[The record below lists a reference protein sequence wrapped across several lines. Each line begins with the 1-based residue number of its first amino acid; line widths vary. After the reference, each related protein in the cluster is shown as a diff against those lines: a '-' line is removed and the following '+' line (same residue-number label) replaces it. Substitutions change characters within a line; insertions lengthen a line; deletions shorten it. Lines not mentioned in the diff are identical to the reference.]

1 MIKELQLL
9 FPGSTHLKAQM
20 ALVYYHLRGTYH
32 LSCQVSLTPYADFE
46 VAESLFD
53 AVQKADPYRM
63 EEVDIFSNMLYV
75 MDKKAK
81 LGKLAHQYAEID
93 RNRAEVC
100 CLIGG
105 FRPHQ

>member
-1 MIKELQLL
+1 M
-9 FPGSTHLKAQM
+9 
-20 ALVYYHLRGTYH
+20 
-32 LSCQVSLTPYADFE
+32 
-46 VAESLFD
+46 AESLFD

-105 FRPHQ
+105 FRLHQ